1 MFYLITN
8 NEAGLLFFLLTK
20 RCHYVVNDDS
30 DDIPIKYGDGRK
42 LLMRNSVNHF
52 IIKLPQNIESD
63 KRIVLDL
70 TKRL

>member
-1 MFYLITN
+1 M
-8 NEAGLLFFLLTK
+8 
-20 RCHYVVNDDS
+20 VNDDS